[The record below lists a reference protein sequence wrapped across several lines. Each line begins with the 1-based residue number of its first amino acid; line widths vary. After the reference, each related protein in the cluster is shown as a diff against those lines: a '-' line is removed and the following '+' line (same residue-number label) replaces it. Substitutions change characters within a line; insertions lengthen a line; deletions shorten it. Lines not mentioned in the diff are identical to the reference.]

1 MVEIAVLRE
10 PLTGILPYYD
20 PVDDAHQFLVT
31 RAVEVDCPAPFIRQP
46 EHGLFALSRIGV
58 RRQPRRDTLLLFA
71 YPAERPEELRCLGHF
86 ISVQRGIL
94 DAEPVGL
101 PLVVAAVAEQQ
112 QLRGGAAKIHN
123 HLGRLAAQDFLPD
136 RKSTRLNSS
145 HVAISY
151 AVFCLKKKTNT

>member
-31 RAVEVDCPAPFIRQP
+31 RAVEVDFPAPFIRQP

-86 ISVQRGIL
+86 ISVQRRSEERRVGKEGRSRGAGQ
-94 DAEPVGL
+94 AEREKTDGRAS
-101 PLVVAAVAEQQ
+101 AARA
-112 QLRGGAAKIHN
+112 
-123 HLGRLAAQDFLPD
+123 
-136 RKSTRLNSS
+136 S
-145 HVAISY
+145 
-151 AVFCLKKKTNT
+151 